1 MRTFIEKLCDRYKV
15 SETDVQSLLNCMEEV
30 HFKKKD
36 LIVREGTKNCNLYF
50 IKTGIWRAYYHKDGV
65 DTLSIYCPVKGR
77 FRIGIFINRSD
88 GYLPTNFCFI
98 DGGFFFQGNDR
109 SGKKRRVL
117 LFFHA

>member
-30 HFKKKD
+30 HFKKRD

-65 DTLSIYCPVKGR
+65 WILPSGLLQTEKLLSP
-77 FRIGIFINRSD
+77 
-88 GYLPTNFCFI
+88 
-98 DGGFFFQGNDR
+98 
-109 SGKKRRVL
+109 SG
-117 LFFHA
+117 AM

>member
-50 IKTGIWRAYYHKDGV
+50 IKTCAYE
-65 DTLSIYCPVKGR
+65 
-77 FRIGIFINRSD
+77 
-88 GYLPTNFCFI
+88 
-98 DGGFFFQGNDR
+98 
-109 SGKKRRVL
+109 
-117 LFFHA
+117 

>member
-30 HFKKKD
+30 HFKKRD

-65 DTLSIYCPVKGR
+65 ILPSGLLQTEKLLSP
-77 FRIGIFINRSD
+77 
-88 GYLPTNFCFI
+88 
-98 DGGFFFQGNDR
+98 
-109 SGKKRRVL
+109 SG
-117 LFFHA
+117 AM